1 MRCPAKSQIRD
12 ASGVRLLLLSST
24 SPIAAASSCYVE
36 RCTGFDVTLV
46 KQASKPEAKR
56 SEARAHTNTHKRAVL
71 FCLAHKHTAKRPGT
85 YSHSSTKN
93 SPSSIIPSRYYPI
106 TSMHQFHSHKFNCCF
121 YWGYAIRS
129 RIMHESLGFCNTLI
143 NLLKLTSTQIWFFL
157 KRSFLL
163 ARHPSHVR
171 YYSIMYMHQFHACKL
186 FLFLL
191 VLCL

>member
-46 KQASKPEAKR
+46 KQASKPEAKH
-56 SEARAHTNTHKRAVL
+56 ARTRTHTKGQSYSVWHTNTQQSVL
-71 FCLAHKHTAKRPGT
+71 ICT

-121 YWGYAIRS
+121 YLGYAIRS

-143 NLLKLTSTQIWFFL
+143 NLLKLTSTQIWL
-157 KRSFLL
+157 EKNRSFLL

-171 YYSIMYMHQFHACKL
+171 YYSIMYMHQFHGCKL
-186 FLFLL
+186 FLFLFG
-191 VLCL
+191 LCL

>member
-1 MRCPAKSQIRD
+1 MSSKVTNPRCVWCKAT
-12 ASGVRLLLLSST
+12 ASFFYVSDCSSILLLRGALHRIRRY
-24 SPIAAASSCYVE
+24 P
-36 RCTGFDVTLV
+36 R
-46 KQASKPEAKR
+46 QASKQTR

-143 NLLKLTSTQIWFFL
+143 NLLKLTSTQIWL
-157 KRSFLL
+157 EKNRSFLL

-171 YYSIMYMHQFHACKL
+171 YYSIMYMHQFHGCKL